1 MIILSSESQSL
12 PECPGLPLFKW
23 LHMSLFIND
32 LSLKLDLNFSQFR
45 LSVDDTNQG
54 GFFMKFK
61 VVVQTRTTVF
71 ETIIEA
77 IDMARARLI
86 AQQQYPGA
94 MIGGCY
100 RM

>member
-1 MIILSSESQSL
+1 M
-12 PECPGLPLFKW
+12 K
-23 LHMSLFIND
+23 
-32 LSLKLDLNFSQFR
+32 FSQLG

-77 IDMARARLI
+77 VDAARARLI
-86 AQQQYPGA
+86 AQQQYPGDNRGMLSGVNPEDLYA
-94 MIGGCY
+94 YHTVQPSPIGLVFC
-100 RM
+100 

>member
-1 MIILSSESQSL
+1 ML
-12 PECPGLPLFKW
+12 
-23 LHMSLFIND
+23 LFIND
-32 LSLKLDLNFSQFR
+32 LSLKSDLNFGECR
-45 LSVDDTNQG
+45 LSVDGNKHG